1 MCPPPPPTT
10 YRSSAAPGMG
20 FTEKQRYKTF
30 EKTSIYE
37 TLYKAR
43 STFPS
48 DFI

>member
-1 MCPPPPPTT
+1 MCPPT
-10 YRSSAAPGMG
+10 YRSSAAPGVG
-20 FTEKQRYKTF
+20 FTERYKTF